1 MKTTLS
7 KLRDYQ
13 EMILEI
19 RQLNHALSTY
29 PESVEKLARE
39 LKQTRVAADRVHEQ
53 LTHDR
58 EQRQN
63 KESYLV
69 MCKENLEKYEH
80 DLMEVTNQKEYSAVL
95 KEIDSTKRE
104 IQETE
109 TLILNLMESVQKL
122 EEEVKVHEE
131 SVQKLEDAYAEAVR
145 EFNEENKEK
154 TKRKAQLEKDMLDV
168 QKTIPASYMRRFTQ
182 IASRRGGIAV
192 ATIQAEC
199 CSACNMKIRP
209 QQIHEMKRNQDT
221 LFTCDNCQ
229 RILVLR
235 PDEDDC

>member
-39 LKQTRVAADRVHEQ
+39 LKQTRTATERVSEQ
-53 LTHDR
+53 LR
-58 EQRQN
+58 ENRERREN

-80 DLMEVTNQKEYSAVL
+80 DLMEVSNQKEYSAVL

-109 TLILNLMESVQKL
+109 TLILTLMESVQKQEEEFKVLETSVAKL
-122 EEEVKVHEE
+122 EET
-131 SVQKLEDAYAEAVR
+131 YAEAVQQ
-145 EFNEENKEK
+145 FNQENKEK
-154 TKRKAQLEKDMLDV
+154 TSRKAKLEKDMLDV
-168 QKTIPASYMRRFTQ
+168 QKSIPASFMRKFTQ

-192 ATIQAEC
+192 ATVQAEC

-209 QQIHEMKRNQDT
+209 QQIHEMKRNPDT

-229 RILVLR
+229 RILVIK

>member
-39 LKQTRVAADRVHEQ
+39 LKQTRTATERVSDQ
-53 LTHDR
+53 LR
-58 EQRQN
+58 EDKERREN
-63 KESYLV
+63 KESYLA

-80 DLMEVTNQKEYSAVL
+80 DLMEVSNQKEYSAVL

-109 TLILNLMESVQKL
+109 TLILTLMESVQKQEEEFKVLETSVAKL
-122 EEEVKVHEE
+122 EET
-131 SVQKLEDAYAEAVR
+131 YAEAVQQ
-145 EFNEENKEK
+145 FNQENKEK
-154 TKRKAQLEKDMLDV
+154 TSRKAKLEKDMLDV
-168 QKTIPASYMRRFTQ
+168 QKSIPASFMRKFTQ

-192 ATIQAEC
+192 ATVHAEC

-229 RILVLR
+229 RILVIK